1 VLAFGAFAVIV
12 DGRVGG
18 STNVLQYKRTTVQM
32 YYSTGVLVVIMR
44 IIINKLNIKNARQIG
59 GQLLLVKAVEFAAMD
74 CTWAGAIAVSS
85 VRQITAILS
94 AAVIT

>member
-1 VLAFGAFAVIV
+1 MRIILKNN
-12 DGRVGG
+12 
-18 STNVLQYKRTTVQM
+18 STP
-32 YYSTGVLVVIMR
+32 VLVVIMRTILKRIVHMYCSVIMR